1 MGSFPERY
9 NDPGL
14 FATETCLPYS
24 NGQEDSGFLKQNSGF
39 HKQKLSGFTLHG
51 LIQRTI
57 PCERLKTFFYCLMLQ
72 NGSVRPQFTTYPEP
86 VDATVPQ
93 KPVVFKCQARGSP
106 APAIKWFKDDLLI
119 VGTPEESR
127 FHITMEG
134 SLVFMGKRYHITRE
148 GSLVIFDPRVEDE
161 GTYKCQAENALGQV
175 SYGVSLYV
183 EMGKF

>member
-1 MGSFPERY
+1 MGSY
-9 NDPGL
+9 NEP
-14 FATETCLPYS
+14 
-24 NGQEDSGFLKQNSGF
+24 FLANAS
-39 HKQKLSGFTLHG
+39 
-51 LIQRTI
+51 QR
-57 PCERLKTFFYCLMLQ
+57 FFIVLMLQ